1 MKKAIYAVLLLLV
14 LGGGVVLTNYI
25 LLARPVNSKINADPR
40 NKGVE
45 LSAHY
50 RYYMLP
56 SALVLNLTNISG
68 DHSQLDVFRT
78 VLQASE
84 VLKNKS
90 FNEVILAFKGTNKFK
105 IKGDYFK
112 ELGETYNSQ
121 NPLYTVRTFPENV
134 LNLDGASPYEKLQG
148 GAFGVFAGGMDQF
161 SDLSKKWYGE
171 DFASG
176 DN

>member
-1 MKKAIYAVLLLLV
+1 MKKAIYAILLLLV
-14 LGGGVVLTNYI
+14 LAGGVVLTNYA
-25 LLARPVNSKINADPR
+25 LLTNPVNSKLTADPR
-40 NKGVE
+40 NKGIE

-50 RYYMLP
+50 HYYMLP
-56 SALVLNLTNISG
+56 SALVLNLTGISG

-78 VLQASE
+78 LLQASE

-105 IKGDYFK
+105 IKGTYFK

-134 LNLDGASPYEKLQG
+134 QNLDGSSPYEKLQG
-148 GAFGVFAGGMDQF
+148 GVFGVFAGGMDQF

-171 DFASG
+171 EFATS
-176 DN
+176 NN